1 MVSNILT
8 HGFIVF
14 YHHLTS
20 FNTVKVVLDS
30 VFVVD
35 VKSDANLTNTDNRFN
50 KKQEHMLPE
59 S

>member
-1 MVSNILT
+1 MVSLSFT
-8 HGFIVF
+8 TTLL
-14 YHHLTS
+14 HLL
-20 FNTVKVVLDS
+20 NTVKVVLDS

-35 VKSDANLTNTDNRFN
+35 VKSDANLTNSDNRLN